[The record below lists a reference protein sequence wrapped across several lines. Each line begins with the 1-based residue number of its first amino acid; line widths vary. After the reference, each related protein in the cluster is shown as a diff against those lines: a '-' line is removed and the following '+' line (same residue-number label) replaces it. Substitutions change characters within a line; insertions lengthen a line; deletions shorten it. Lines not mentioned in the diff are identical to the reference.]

1 MKTRLLSCAAVAIGL
16 SILSLLSLSPGH
28 AEPAAAAPRLA
39 LVIANATYKE
49 NNTSLASPSKS
60 AQSLATE
67 LRLNAFDVDLEENL
81 DKNTFQQKI
90 ETFAAKIRPGSTVL
104 FFFSGFGIQA
114 GSASYL
120 IPVDAQ
126 IWSEAD
132 LKRVGISLQSI
143 LGLIDDHG
151 AKTKFAILDASRR
164 NPFERRFRSF
174 SSGLGKIDIPPGSLI
189 ISAAAPGQVIADAEG
204 DSSLL
209 IGELLKEMRSRDLTA
224 EDIFKKTK
232 LGVSRASNGEQ
243 IPWIASTLTEDLRFG
258 PSAPKPKLV
267 QSAAPAAAS
276 APPAQIGIKPE
287 DIEAGALFR
296 DCTECP
302 ELIVVPAGAFEMGS
316 SEYPIERPIH
326 HVMIGKP
333 FAMSR
338 YEVTF
343 SQWDACVAEH
353 GCSYRPDDQ
362 GRGRTNLPV
371 SDVSWS
377 DAQTYVAWLSKT
389 TGYKYRLPS
398 EAEWEYAARGGT
410 TGPFWWGDASATS
423 QANCR
428 DCGPGL
434 GEQTMPVGSF
444 PANGF
449 GLADTAG
456 NIAEWVAD
464 CWTDSYKDAP
474 KDGSAQVS
482 DACKHRVLRG
492 GSFDSS
498 LRYMRSSSRF
508 LYDAGV
514 RYYTNGFRVLRELP

>member
-1 MKTRLLSCAAVAIGL
+1 MKTRFLLRASASIGL
-16 SILSLLSLSPGH
+16 SIVLFLGLSQAH
-28 AEPAAAAPRLA
+28 AEPAGAPPRLA
-39 LVIANATYKE
+39 LVIANAAYKE
-49 NNTSLASPSKS
+49 GNTSLAAPSKS
-60 AQSLATE
+60 AQALATE
-67 LRLNAFDVDLEENL
+67 LRLNAFDVDFLENL
-81 DKNTFQQKI
+81 DKSSFQQRL
-90 ETFAAKIRPGSTVL
+90 ETFTAKIKPEATVL
-104 FFFSGFGIQA
+104 FFFSGLGIQS
-114 GSASYL
+114 GTSTYL

-143 LGLIDDHG
+143 LSQIDDRG
-151 AKTKFAILDASRR
+151 AKTKFVILDASRR

-174 SSGLGKIDIPPGSLI
+174 SSGLGKIDSPAGSLI
-189 ISAAAPGQVIADAEG
+189 ISAAAPGQVIADGEG
-204 DSSLL
+204 ENSLF
-209 IGELLKEMRSRDLTA
+209 IGELLKEMRSRDLSA
-224 EDIFKKTK
+224 EEIFKKTK
-232 LGVSRASNGEQ
+232 LGVSRASNGDQ
-243 IPWIASTLTEDLRFG
+243 VPWMASTLVEEVRFG
-258 PSAPKPKLV
+258 PQALKPKIV
-267 QSAAPAAAS
+267 QSAAPAAS
-276 APPAQIGIKPE
+276 APQAQVGIKPE

-302 ELIVVPAGAFEMGS
+302 ELVVVPAGAFEMGS
-316 SEYPIERPIH
+316 SEFPIEKPVHR
-326 HVMIGKP
+326 VTIGKP
-333 FAMSR
+333 FAIGR

-377 DAQTYVAWLSKT
+377 DAQAYAAWLSQT

-410 TGPFWWGDASATS
+410 TGPLWWGDASTQG

-456 NIAEWVAD
+456 NIAEWVVD

-474 KDGSAQVS
+474 RDGSAQVS